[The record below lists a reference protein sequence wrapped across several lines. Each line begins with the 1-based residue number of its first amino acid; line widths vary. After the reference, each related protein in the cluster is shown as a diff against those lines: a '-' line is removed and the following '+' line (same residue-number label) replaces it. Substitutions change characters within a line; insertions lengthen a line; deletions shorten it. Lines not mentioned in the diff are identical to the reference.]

1 MLDLLLINHNRC
13 KKKML
18 QILILKKSRAQNFQP
33 GPSARTLAFIPDC
46 NFGFR
51 KYWDGCIFVEKTKV
65 LISSWSAP
73 LFSHIYAINRFSRSL
88 RFTYIDFSQTGKQ
101 QLMWKWSILQLTYYV
116 FMPPCPYQLCPVKSK
131 VQAHGRI
138 HRGIAGADPLAIYIV
153 W

>member
-33 GPSARTLAFIPDC
+33 GALARTLAFIPDC

-65 LISSWSAP
+65 LISS
-73 LFSHIYAINRFSRSL
+73 
-88 RFTYIDFSQTGKQ
+88 
-101 QLMWKWSILQLTYYV
+101 
-116 FMPPCPYQLCPVKSK
+116 
-131 VQAHGRI
+131 
-138 HRGIAGADPLAIYIV
+138 
-153 W
+153 